1 MRHRLGIVRLL
12 VTMLFGS
19 SCSQTNQD
27 THRLIYRDKNGRELT
42 EANLANATGVLNWN
56 IIGSHKVSQKA
67 LELHS
72 QARRAG
78 GSGDYKKA
86 LELLAQASKE
96 APEWPYPLYDAA
108 YTYLL
113 MGQPNEALESYE
125 VVNKMAPR
133 GFFTVQTAV
142 HSLRLEKAKELQPG
156 TYKQYVMLERVEDP
170 VEKRALLEKM
180 LKQSP
185 SFAPAWKELSILLE
199 DDTAH
204 LQAIEEGLSHNPDD
218 QTKGILLVN
227 KALALNRQGKHEQA
241 VSILGD
247 LALDPDVPLDIEQ
260 IAKATL
266 ANVMRSR

>member
-42 EANLANATGVLNWN
+42 EADLASATGVLNLRYGPAYNWS
-56 IIGSHKVSQKA
+56 IIGSHNVSQKA
-67 LELHS
+67 LEL
-72 QARRAG
+72 QNQDRRAG

-133 GFFTVQTAV
+133 GFFTV
-142 HSLRLEKAKELQPG
+142 
-156 TYKQYVMLERVEDP
+156 
-170 VEKRALLEKM
+170 
-180 LKQSP
+180 
-185 SFAPAWKELSILLE
+185 
-199 DDTAH
+199 
-204 LQAIEEGLSHNPDD
+204 
-218 QTKGILLVN
+218 
-227 KALALNRQGKHEQA
+227 
-241 VSILGD
+241 
-247 LALDPDVPLDIEQ
+247 
-260 IAKATL
+260 
-266 ANVMRSR
+266 